1 MITQTVPALSFVTM
15 GISLLFG
22 IAIPLGLFIFY
33 RKKYDCKIKPF
44 ITGCITFLVFAIVL
58 ESICHAII
66 LAGGRQEFI
75 MARPLLYGL
84 YGGLMAGLFEE
95 TGRFLA
101 FKTVLKDSHDTDN
114 TALMYGAGHGGFEV
128 FYILFASS
136 ISNIVMA
143 AMINSGNTQL
153 LTASLTGDKLSAMQQ
168 LIDTLVTT
176 KPLAYCAG
184 IIERLPAVAF
194 HISLSLIVWFAAKN
208 KEKWYLY
215 PLAIILH
222 LVLDAAT
229 ATLAAYKV
237 NVVLIEAF
245 IYVFAIAIIFL
256 ALKIWRKNSGSNSR
270 VDV

>member
-1 MITQTVPALSFVTM
+1 MLTQTVPALSFVTM
-15 GISLLFG
+15 GITLLMG

-44 ITGCITFLVFAIVL
+44 ITGCAIFAVFALVL
-58 ESICHAII
+58 EGICHAII
-66 LAGGRQEFI
+66 LGGGRQDLI
-75 MARPLLYGL
+75 TAKPLLYAL

-95 TGRFLA
+95 TGRFIA

-114 TALMYGAGHGGFEV
+114 TALMYGAGHGGFEA
-128 FYILFASS
+128 FYILFVSGV
-136 ISNIVMA
+136 SNIIMA
-143 AMINSGNTQL
+143 VLINSGNTQL
-153 LTASLTGDKLSAMQQ
+153 LTTGLTADKLAAIQQ

-184 IIERLPAVAF
+184 IVERIPAVAF
-194 HISLSLIVWFAAKN
+194 HISLSVIVWFAVKN

>member
-33 RKKYDCKIKPF
+33 RKKYDCKIMPF

-101 FKTVLKDSHDTDN
+101 FKTVLKESKDIDN
-114 TALMYGAGHGGFEV
+114 TALMYGAGHGGFEA
-128 FYILFASS
+128 FYLLFASS
-136 ISNIVMA
+136 ISNIVIA

-153 LTASLTGDKLSAMQQ
+153 LTANLTGEKLTAMQQ
-168 LIDTLVTT
+168 LIDTLIST
-176 KPLAYCAG
+176 KPLSFCAG
-184 IIERLPAVAF
+184 IIERIPAVAF
-194 HISLSLIVWFAAKN
+194 HISLSIIVWFAAKN
-208 KEKWYLY
+208 KEKWYFY
-215 PLAIILH
+215 PLAILLH
-222 LVLDAAT
+222 LILDAAT
-229 ATLAAYKV
+229 GTLAAMKL
-237 NVVLIEAF
+237 NVILIEAL
-245 IYVFAIAIIFL
+245 IYVLSIATVFL
-256 ALKIWRKNSGSNSR
+256 ALKIWRKNSSSNSQ
-270 VDV
+270 VNV